1 MTLLKALG
9 VILAVLII
17 IAGMLFLAAI
27 VYFAIF
33 CITGGDVTVTIDMD
47 KKDKDD

>member
-17 IAGMLFLAAI
+17 IAGMLFLAAL

-33 CITGGDVTVTIDMD
+33 CITGGDVRVTIDMD
-47 KKDKDD
+47 KKDEK